1 MNRHLVTIL
10 QKKRHMNRRGI
21 AILAALAAAVS
32 CGNFGTK
39 KADSP
44 AAAQAP
50 AEIIPNVEVAVAE
63 ARMVPQESVYAS
75 TVEAYAVNNIMPQ
88 SGGRIRKIN
97 VEVGD
102 YVQKGQVLAEMDRI
116 QLEQLE
122 LQVKND
128 EIEYERLKSLYAE
141 GGVSQSDFET
151 AELGYKVRRSN
162 YNNVKENTILRSPI
176 TGYVSTRNFD
186 KGDMFGMSAPIFTVQ
201 QVVPVKLLVGI
212 SESEYTKVKKGD
224 KVSLTVDAIPGKTFQ
239 GKVERLYP
247 TIDAAT
253 HTFKAEVVVPNADKV
268 LRPGMYARVTVNFGT
283 RNSIVVPDRSIVK
296 QEGTGTRFIYVLSE
310 DGTVSYTPVTV
321 GRHLGA
327 EYEITAGLEA
337 GSTIVV
343 KGQSALKDGV
353 KVNVL

>member
-176 TGYVSTRNFD
+176 TGYVSARNFD